1 MIVSA
6 EELSKLLE
14 KVEQNNQ
21 IFDQEIM
28 DLKLT
33 ILRLVEWIKEADQD
47 RDFDPEWK
55 ELNAIMERLK

>member
-6 EELSKLLE
+6 EEMKELL
-14 KVEQNNQ
+14 KRAEQNYEH
-21 IFDQEIM
+21 FDQQIM

-33 ILRLVEWIKEADQD
+33 VLRLIEWIKEADQD
-47 RDFDPEWK
+47 HDFDPMWK